1 MEHVIVD
8 AILAA
13 SAHDDTAAID
23 AQTLRYEDIDSPN
36 ESVALEI
43 LFRNRLTWHDW
54 TLVVDALQKVFKG
67 DYVYCLFDVMLNVRG
82 ARTEFMGIGS
92 LYNPSHAQTGTARRS
107 WDIELA

>member
-13 SAHDDTAAID
+13 SAHDDTAVID
-23 AQTLRYEDIDSPN
+23 AQNLRYEDVDSPN

-43 LFRNRLTWHDW
+43 LFRNQLTWHDW

-67 DYVYCLFDVMLNVRG
+67 DYVHCLFDVMLNVPE
-82 ARTEFMGIGS
+82 AQTKYMGVGS
-92 LYNPSHAQTGTARRS
+92 LYNPKKCSGRYCAALLGY
-107 WDIELA
+107 